1 MKTTRE
7 QIVLAAY
14 CNRPNAVLHFFV
26 VRVQMMALGI
36 EDEFIPAY

>member
-1 MKTTRE
+1 MTARE

-14 CNRPNAVLHFFV
+14 GYRPDAVLHFVV

-36 EDEFIPAY
+36 EDEFISAY